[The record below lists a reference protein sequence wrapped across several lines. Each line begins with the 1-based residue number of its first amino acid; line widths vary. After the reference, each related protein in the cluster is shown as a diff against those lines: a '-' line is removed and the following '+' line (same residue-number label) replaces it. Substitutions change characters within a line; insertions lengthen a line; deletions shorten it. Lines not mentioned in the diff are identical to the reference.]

1 MKIDEDI
8 AEIDNK
14 GDLHIILSDP
24 KLRFISYWLNGSDA
38 TFMYKEISG
47 KRHPGTGTWFVKSSI
62 FTAWL
67 TEENSFL
74 WLNGLAG
81 TGKSFLSST
90 VIDCAFQ
97 QRRLNPQIGVAFF
110 YFDFSFGAGQDEST
124 MLLTLLVHLSEQLQ
138 DGYPDLTRLR
148 DSYQTSIPPSSVL
161 TNCLQRLI
169 QRFEHVYIVLDAL
182 DESPRLGA
190 RVRVLETIEVVQR
203 FDGDYIVVDA
213 LDEGPRIGARV
224 RVLETIEVMQKWS
237 LPGLHLLVTSRD
249 EPDIRNFFEVSLDQ
263 EKKQEVQMKNPEID
277 KDIIDFISWT
287 IHEHRVISKWST
299 FSDQIHEGLAK
310 RAHDVDNFRWVVEC
324 LFRALR
330 YSPRSVNYLDCL
342 LNSLPQPQDE
352 KYKQIVS
359 NREIRT
365 SR

>member
-1 MKIDEDI
+1 MKVDEDI

-14 GDLHIILSDP
+14 GALHLILSDP
-24 KLRFISYWLNGSDA
+24 KLRFISYWLNGHDA
-38 TFMYKEISG
+38 TYMYTEMSG

-110 YFDFSFGAGQDEST
+110 YFDFSYGARQDEST

-138 DGYPDLTRLR
+138 DGYSALTRLR
-148 DSYQTSIPPSSVL
+148 DSYQTSIPPPSSVL
-161 TNCLQRLI
+161 TNCLQGLI

-182 DESPRLGA
+182 DESPRL
-190 RVRVLETIEVVQR
+190 
-203 FDGDYIVVDA
+203 
-213 LDEGPRIGARV
+213 GARV

-263 EKKQEVQMKNPEID
+263 EKKQEVQMKNPEIE

-330 YSPRSVNYLDCL
+330 YSPRSVYYLDHL

-365 SR
+365 TR